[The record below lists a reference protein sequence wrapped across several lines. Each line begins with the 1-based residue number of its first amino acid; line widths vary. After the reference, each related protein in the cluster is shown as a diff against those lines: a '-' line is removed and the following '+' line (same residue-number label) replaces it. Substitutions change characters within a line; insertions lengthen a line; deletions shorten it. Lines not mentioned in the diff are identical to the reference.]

1 MPKIFT
7 FGGKM
12 AERDITV
19 ADLQAGKGKRQFTET
34 TVFSLEDAVTGAEA
48 GIDVLRPLDTF
59 VKETAAVA
67 PKTFISALMPFETY
81 ETPDEILRAA
91 VRAVAAGADA
101 VYTPRGL
108 GVVEMLAKEGIPVQ
122 GHLGLVPRKST
133 WVGGL
138 RAIGKTCDEALRLYQ
153 SFKDLENAGAY
164 AAEVEL
170 VPPETL
176 ALINER
182 TSLVTYSI
190 GCGGVGD
197 VIFLFMDD
205 ICGEFDTPPRHAK
218 AYADLRS
225 LREKI
230 KSEKTRALREFRA
243 DVDAGTFP
251 GPGRAARMPEAEVEA
266 FREALARMPSGS

>member
-1 MPKIFT
+1 MPMIYT
-7 FGGKM
+7 FGGKL
-12 AERDITV
+12 AERNITV

-34 TVFSLEDAVTGAEA
+34 TVFHVDDAIAGAAA
-48 GIDVLRPLDTF
+48 GIDVLRPQDTF
-59 VKETAAVA
+59 VKETVAVA
-67 PKTFISALMPFETY
+67 PKTFISALIPFETY

-91 VRAVAAGADA
+91 VRAVSNGADA

-138 RAIGKTCDEALRLYQ
+138 RAIGKTCDEAIRLYQ

-205 ICGEFDTPPRHAK
+205 ICGEFENAPRHAK
-218 AYADLRS
+218 AYVELHKLR
-225 LREKI
+225 KQI
-230 KSEKTRALREFRA
+230 KEERLKGLTAFKA

-251 GPGRAARMPEAEVEA
+251 GPGKAAKMPEHEVEA
-266 FREALARMPSGS
+266 FREALEKM

>member
-1 MPKIFT
+1 MPTIFT

-12 AERDITV
+12 AKRNVTV

-34 TVFSLEDAVTGAEA
+34 TVFKVEDAITGAAA
-48 GIDVLRPLDTF
+48 GIDVLRPEDTF
-59 VKETAAVA
+59 VAETVAAA
-67 PKTFISALMPFETY
+67 PETFISALIPFDAY
-81 ETPDEILRAA
+81 ETPDQILGAA
-91 VRAVAAGADA
+91 IRAVSAGADA

-108 GVVEMLAKEGIPVQ
+108 KVVEMLAREGIPVQ

-138 RAIGKTCDEALRLYQ
+138 RAIGKTCDEALQLYQ
-153 SFKDLENAGAY
+153 TFKDLENAGAY

-205 ICGEFDTPPRHAK
+205 ICGELESPPRHAK

-225 LREKI
+225 LRAQLRAEQI
-230 KSEKTRALREFRA
+230 KALTAFKE

-251 GPGRAARMPEAEVEA
+251 GPGKAARMANEELDA
-266 FREALARMPSGS
+266 FREALDRM

>member
-1 MPKIFT
+1 MPTIFT
-7 FGGKM
+7 FGGKL
-12 AERDITV
+12 ATRNVTV
-19 ADLQAGKGKRQFTET
+19 ADLIAGKGRRQFTET
-34 TVFSLEDAVTGAEA
+34 TVFEVDDATAAAEA

-59 VKETAAVA
+59 VADTVAAA
-67 PKTFISALMPFETY
+67 PGTFISALIPFDAY
-81 ETPDEILRAA
+81 ETPDQILGAA
-91 VRAVAAGADA
+91 IRAVSAGADA

-108 GVVEMLAKEGIPVQ
+108 HVVEMLAREGIPVQ

-133 WVGGL
+133 WIGGL
-138 RAIGKTCDEALRLYQ
+138 RAVGKTCDEALALYQ

-176 ALINER
+176 GLINPK

-190 GCGGVGD
+190 GCGHVGD

-205 ICGEFDTPPRHAK
+205 ICGELANPPRHAK

-225 LREKI
+225 LRMQI
-230 KSEKTRALREFRA
+230 KAERAKALSAFKS

-251 GPGRAARMPEAEVEA
+251 GPGKAARMPDQELDA
-266 FREALARMPSGS
+266 FREALERKA

>member
-1 MPKIFT
+1 MPTIFT

-12 AERDITV
+12 AKRNVTV
-19 ADLQAGKGKRQFTET
+19 ADLIAGKGVKQFTET
-34 TVFSLEDAVTGAEA
+34 SVFTVEDAVAGGTA

-59 VKETAAVA
+59 VTETVAAA
-67 PKTFISALMPFETY
+67 PETFISALIPFDAY
-81 ETPDEILRAA
+81 ETPDEILGAA
-91 VRAVAAGADA
+91 IRAVSAGADA
-101 VYTPRGL
+101 VYTPRSL
-108 GVVEMLAKEGIPVQ
+108 AIVEMLAREGIPVQ

-138 RAIGKTCDEALRLYQ
+138 RAIGKTCDEAMQLYQ

-176 ALINER
+176 ALINSR

-190 GCGGVGD
+190 GCGHVGD
-197 VIFLFMDD
+197 VIFLFMED
-205 ICGEFDTPPRHAK
+205 ICGELEKPPRHAK
-218 AYADLRS
+218 AYGDLRT
-225 LREKI
+225 LRAEI
-230 KSEKTRALREFRA
+230 KAAQLKAVSAFKA

-251 GPGRAARMPEAEVEA
+251 GPGKAARMPEQELVA
-266 FREALARMPSGS
+266 FREALERKS